1 MGIEGKDSSV
11 NATLQWS
18 VKSEQ
23 IASNWVFYV
32 SFNVTINRCAATAH
46 FPEKDMKSIHWAEF
60 SSMLYEESFMLNYWS
75 NTASSNLMVLVD
87 CINPITKDIF
97 FLRHFQNSKIVLLS
111 EIGSKHMTTDNLV
124 IRCLEA

>member
-60 SSMLYEESFMLNYWS
+60 SSSYMKNLLCWIIEAIYLAN
-75 NTASSNLMVLVD
+75 NNLMVLVD
-87 CINPITKDIF
+87 CVNPITKDIF
-97 FLRHFQNSKIVLLS
+97 FLRHFQNNEIVLLS
-111 EIGSKHMTTDNLV
+111 
-124 IRCLEA
+124 

>member
-1 MGIEGKDSSV
+1 MCWPEKFVSAMADFLVFWLSCIECKKVLLLMNVPLLTNISVWFTVWNMRIEGKDSSV

-60 SSMLYEESFMLNYWS
+60 SSSYIYEESFMLDYWS
-75 NTASSNLMVLVD
+75 NIPS
-87 CINPITKDIF
+87 
-97 FLRHFQNSKIVLLS
+97 
-111 EIGSKHMTTDNLV
+111 
-124 IRCLEA
+124 